1 MALAATGVVI
11 WDPSAGSNN
20 NAGYFDASLAGAG
33 TDYTA
38 AKATPI
44 LALTDLA
51 CTAGSTTITSATG
64 GFTAA
69 MVGNG
74 IYIVSGTNFT
84 AGLYAITGWTDT
96 NTVTLDRSPAP
107 SNNGSSGVGNVAG
120 RRAVF
125 TNAFLGLSLAGM
137 THRVWATATMTLTE
151 NLSIA
156 TDGSASG
163 VITIEGRSSAG
174 AAEPTGDDR
183 PLIAGGSYT
192 TFGTTPDYWV
202 VRDVRLTTEQNNGL
216 CLGGYSTIERCKSTA
231 TGSYNFAMRIGQY
244 SVIIGCDASSS
255 GKSGAGIYVNAHY
268 ITIYQ
273 CYLHDCG
280 AYGVYAVNCS
290 HIGFAGCIVDTCVTT
305 GIFLTAGQTN
315 FYIANNTIY
324 GCKTGVSG
332 SGVAQVIN
340 NLIATCTTG
349 ISWNSQNYAAYYDY
363 NDIYDCTT
371 DRKNVAAGP
380 HDFDADPLFVNA
392 ANGDFSRTATVADGL
407 GITLGVG

>member
-11 WDPSAGSNN
+11 WDPSAGSND

-38 AKATPI
+38 AQATPI

-51 CTAGSTTITSATG
+51 CTAGSTTLTSATG

-84 AGLYAITGWTDT
+84 AGLYVITGWTDT
-96 NTVTLDRSPAP
+96 NTITLDRSPAP
-107 SNNGSSGVGNVAG
+107 SSNGSSGVGNVAG

-125 TNAFLGLSLAGM
+125 TDAFLELSVAGM
-137 THRVWATATMTLTE
+137 THRAWATATMTLTQ

-156 TDGSASG
+156 ADGSASG
-163 VITIEGRSSAG
+163 VITIEGRSSTG
-174 AAEPTGDDR
+174 AAEPAGDDR
-183 PLIAGGSYT
+183 PLIAAGSYSL
-192 TFGTTPDYWV
+192 FGITPDYWIA
-202 VRDVRLTTEQNNGL
+202 RDLRLTTEYSYGL

-231 TGSYNFAMRIGQY
+231 TGSSHHGLRVGNY
-244 SVIIGCDASSS
+244 STIIGCEASGS
-255 GKSGAGIYVNAHY
+255 GNYSAGIYVNAQY

-280 AYGVYAVNCS
+280 ASGVYAYNCNS
-290 HIGFAGCIVDTCVTT
+290 LGFVECIIDTCVN
-305 GIFLTAGQTN
+305 GISLTAGYNN
-315 FYIANNTIY
+315 FYIVNNTIY
-324 GCKTGVSG
+324 GCTTGISG

-340 NLIATCTTG
+340 NIIATCTTAL
-349 ISWNSQNYAAYYDY
+349 SWNSQNYAAYYDY
-363 NDIYDCTT
+363 NDLYDCTT
-371 DRKNVAAGP
+371 DRSNVAVGA
-380 HDFDADPLFVNA
+380 HDFDADPLFTNA
-392 ANGDFSRTATVADGL
+392 ANGDFSRTETDADGL